1 MAVYRRTM
9 NVEALEVDREWMVLN
24 AEKFTVTKLNE
35 VGGLCWSLLKDA
47 QTLDTLS
54 EALSEKYGIAQE
66 EAKGD
71 VEPFLA
77 ELQKLGLI
85 EYAS

>member
-1 MAVYRRTM
+1 MAVYKRSM

-47 QTLDTLS
+47 QTLDSLS
-54 EALSEKYGIAQE
+54 EVLSEKYAISRE
-66 EAKGD
+66 EAKSD
-71 VEPFLA
+71 VELFLA

-85 EYAS
+85 EHAS